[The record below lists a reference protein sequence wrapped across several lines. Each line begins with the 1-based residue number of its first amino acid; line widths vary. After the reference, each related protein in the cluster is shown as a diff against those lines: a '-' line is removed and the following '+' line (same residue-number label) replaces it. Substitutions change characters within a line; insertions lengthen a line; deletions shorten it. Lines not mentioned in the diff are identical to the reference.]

1 MKTSW
6 LLPSICLA
14 LFLLTACRTDSPAPA
29 DETPVEVEDAG
40 PSGTVYYIERP
51 ADGAHH
57 IMRLDL
63 PAAEAETIYTAPEL
77 GQLHEFEVYPAGDQ
91 LIFSQTPPPS
101 VNNGIF
107 DRTILT
113 TLDLT
118 DPNAEAENL
127 LGGEVPNEFY
137 NMPIVSPDGR
147 YIFYSRLG
155 PDRLGLT
162 GTDTFYGIER
172 YDLETGETL
181 PIVPNSIWPQ
191 VSPDGSKVLFIIL
204 DLPTQQRGLGI
215 VNSDG
220 TDPEL
225 LINIGRYF
233 DIDSPVF
240 APDGESVYLS
250 IVETQP
256 AQSLIERIF
265 GVSVAYAHTEHNIPS
280 TWWELELTDDSE
292 EVDPNPAPGAV
303 RDPVPLDTSEVILI
317 NGRFHPTRNQMVLS
331 TTTGLQFLSLDG
343 EPPLLFEELMSGT
356 TFGMLDWVDK

>member
-1 MKTSW
+1 MKISW
-6 LLPSICLA
+6 LLPCIYLS
-14 LFLLTACRTDSPAPA
+14 LFLITGCRTAGPVPA
-29 DETPVEVEDAG
+29 DEIPLEVEDPG

-51 ADGAHH
+51 ADGSQH
-57 IMRLDL
+57 IMRTVL
-63 PAAEAETIYTAPEL
+63 PDGESEIVYTAPEL
-77 GQLHEFEVYPAGDQ
+77 AQLHEFEVFPSGDQ

-113 TLDLT
+113 TLDLN

-127 LGGEVPNEFY
+127 LGGAVPNEFY

-147 YIFYSRLG
+147 YVFYSRLG

-172 YDLETGETL
+172 YDLETGEEL

-240 APDGESVYLS
+240 APDGESIYLS

-256 AQSLIERIF
+256 TQSLIERIF
-265 GVSVAYAHTEHNIPS
+265 GISVAYAHTEHNIPS
-280 TWWELELTDDSE
+280 TWWELELTPE
-292 EVDPNPAPGAV
+292 GEADPNAAPGAV
-303 RDPVPLDTSEVILI
+303 RDPVPLDTSEVILV
-317 NGRFHPTRNQMVLS
+317 NGRFHPSKNQMVMS
-331 TTTGLQFLSLDG
+331 TTTGLQFLSLD
-343 EPPLLFEELMSGT
+343 EAPPLLFEELVPGT
-356 TFGMLDWVDK
+356 TFGMLDWVDG